1 METIAKI
8 AASVAS
14 QARPEK
20 QEPQVKMEAADQRS
34 WGLDLRWEETGDCSL
49 LYESKG
55 LPSHTPL
62 SLYWLH
68 SHASPSYIAI
78 VTFYFDTR

>member
-1 METIAKI
+1 MILFSYNCSDVISSVMETIAKI

-34 WGLDLRWEETGDCSL
+34 WGLDLR
-49 LYESKG
+49 
-55 LPSHTPL
+55 
-62 SLYWLH
+62 
-68 SHASPSYIAI
+68 
-78 VTFYFDTR
+78 